1 MKFFNLKTKIFKIF
15 KNNKYT
21 DKNYYNDF
29 TEKDEKNIF
38 EKQIFDFKVK
48 NSNFV
53 NFFLKNGL
61 KQKYRFFLS
70 YLVLNFNYFIKNNLD
85 FIKINY
91 PDRLWIVEKMVF
103 KKSYYHFILEQLLL
117 LIEPPFIIKT
127 IPISKKQKK
136 KLKKKYRILITY
148 VKSDKRKNNSFKQLY
163 FYSNSF
169 NDNKLKIRLYKSFL
183 YTFLTYENS
192 FLCKLKYTLFK
203 KFLKKT

>member
-1 MKFFNLKTKIFKIF
+1 
-15 KNNKYT
+15 
-21 DKNYYNDF
+21 
-29 TEKDEKNIF
+29 
-38 EKQIFDFKVK
+38 
-48 NSNFV
+48 
-53 NFFLKNGL
+53 
-61 KQKYRFFLS
+61 
-70 YLVLNFNYFIKNNLD
+70 
-85 FIKINY
+85 
-91 PDRLWIVEKMVF
+91 MVF